1 MGGMPTDSESPTPAA
16 ASATLTR
23 RLPAKY
29 GIWLAGSLIS
39 QLGDSALY
47 FGLGWAASASGG
59 SAAGL
64 VLSAITLPRAAL
76 VLVGG
81 VVGDRVGARKV
92 LIIGDAVMLVVA
104 LTLGMVAYHWGTPL
118 PVLVAAGALI
128 GTVDAFYVPSWG
140 SMPRRLVGEQQLTR
154 ALALRQG
161 GSQLMRMIGGPLGGA
176 VVALAGLAAAA
187 WFDAASFAVVL
198 VVLIAIRPRF
208 DAPPP
213 ARRESV
219 LRATVDG
226 FRVATRTPGLGPAL
240 LLVAGSAGFIVP
252 SVSLLVPLLARHHH
266 WSSAVAG
273 LIIGAQGVGVIA
285 ATLVITWRGA
295 QRPGLG
301 AAAGLAL
308 TSIGQLL
315 VAVVDPAAPAVACAV
330 LIGLGSGTFV
340 ANLAPVLLGTAPR
353 THLARVQSLL
363 SLVQSAALLITNNIL
378 GAIAHLASPPAALLF
393 CSFMLAGCTVIALT
407 TPALRHLEAPQRR
420 HHPQLLDSRPG
431 RGGKLS

>member
-1 MGGMPTDSESPTPAA
+1 M
-16 ASATLTR
+16 
-23 RLPAKY
+23 Y

-59 SAAGL
+59 SPAGL

-81 VVGDRVGARKV
+81 VVGDRSGARKV
-92 LIIGDAVMLVVA
+92 MIIGDAVMLVVA
-104 LTLGMVAYHWGTPL
+104 LTLGLIVYHWGTPL
-118 PVLVAAGALI
+118 PVLVAAGVVI

-161 GSQLMRMIGGPLGGA
+161 GSQLTLMTGGPLGGA
-176 VVALAGLAAAA
+176 VVALAGFAAAA

-213 ARRESV
+213 VRTESV
-219 LRATVDG
+219 LRSAVDG
-226 FRVATRTPGLGPAL
+226 IRVAARTPGLGPAL
-240 LLVAGSAGFIVP
+240 LLVAGAAGFIVP
-252 SVSLLVPLLARHHH
+252 SMFLLVALLARHHH

-285 ATLVITWRGA
+285 ATLVITWRGTH
-295 QRPGLG
+295 RPGLG

-308 TSIGQLL
+308 TSLGQLL
-315 VAVVDPAAPAVACAV
+315 VAVVDPAAPAVACAM
-330 LIGLGSGTFV
+330 LIGVGSGTFV

-353 THLARVQSLL
+353 THLARIQSLL
-363 SLVQSAALLITNNIL
+363 SVVQSAALLITNNIL
-378 GAIAHLASPPAALLF
+378 GAIAHLVSPPAALLC
-393 CSFMLAGCTVIALT
+393 CSFMLAGCAVIALG
-407 TPALRHLEAPQRR
+407 TPALLHLGTTSIPRSPAAA
-420 HHPQLLDSRPG
+420 
-431 RGGKLS
+431 